1 MLGKNMVFVG
11 DKNDLGLFKTLT
23 PLSIY
28 KRLLRNNWAT
38 YAELAGN
45 NFQAVKYRGN
55 VDPKKR
61 AELQAALQLAKTGRA
76 FQIPEGIDMEVT
88 NLSSSS
94 QNALFENYAE
104 YIDKSQAK
112 LVLGQT
118 MTTEQGSSRSQAEVH
133 ERTQAEIFASDD
145 RYILN
150 FLNYEFYDFH
160 KLYGLPTEGRWGF
173 KEDSSVKELREI
185 EKDLKLKQLGY
196 TFTPEQIAEKYGLEK
211 PQVQEEETE
220 EPTKEEEDDNSDN
233 QGQGQDEGV
242 PGKD

>member
-11 DKNDLGLFKTLT
+11 GKNDLGLFKTLT

-28 KRLLRNNWAT
+28 KRMLRNNWAT

-61 AELQAALQLAKTGRA
+61 AELQYALQNAKMGRA

-94 QNALFENYAE
+94 QNALFENYAA

-133 ERTQAEIFASDD
+133 ERTQAEIFAADD

-160 KLYGLPTEGRWGF
+160 KMFSLPSEGRWSF
-173 KEDSSVKELREI
+173 KEDSSVKQLREI
-185 EKDLKLKQLGY
+185 EKDLKLKELGY
-196 TFTPEQIAEKYGLEK
+196 TFTAEQIAEKYGLEK
-211 PQVQEEETE
+211 PQ
-220 EPTKEEEDDNSDN
+220 EPTKKQEDDNSDN
-233 QGQGQDEGV
+233 QGQGEAEGV